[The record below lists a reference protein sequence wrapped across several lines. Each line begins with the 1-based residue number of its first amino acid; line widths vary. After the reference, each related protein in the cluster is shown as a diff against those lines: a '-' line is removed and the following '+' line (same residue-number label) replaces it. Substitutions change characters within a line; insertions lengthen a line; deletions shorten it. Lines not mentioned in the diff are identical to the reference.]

1 ASSTWSFPAVA
12 LTTATWAVG
21 DGAVVGPG
29 AASLPPRCVITNP
42 VRTAIAATPTT
53 DARKTDLVF
62 IASIMHQVVSAV
74 TMLPKEP
81 GKARLNG
88 SVRTNPARARL
99 RDQQHPPEGT
109 PPFDVRVR
117 FGSLRKRELAVD
129 DDL

>member
-1 ASSTWSFPAVA
+1 YSAATSFVVAFTVASSTWSFPAVA
-12 LTTATWAVG
+12 LITATWAVG

-81 GKARLNG
+81 GKARLK
-88 SVRTNPARARL
+88 
-99 RDQQHPPEGT
+99 
-109 PPFDVRVR
+109 
-117 FGSLRKRELAVD
+117 GSLSTKKLAPAYGISSTRPKAPRPS
-129 DDL
+129 